1 MIFKW
6 GPPGTGKTK
15 LCEVICKKAG
25 IELVVEPLSSSE
37 LNRSKVGETEML
49 LMSLFAR
56 AERMPYLLCCI
67 AIDEVDALTPKR
79 NEKTGEHKVDVLCL
93 LLSLIGGIKDVT
105 NVYVIAST
113 NRLNKMD
120 EAFCRRLQTKF
131 FVGRL
136 PPQKRLEIL
145 SKIQEVKIKT
155 GTRERKIEIFTQ
167 LNKLIQQ
174 ITINFSGAA
183 IESFRSRIISYLQN
197 HETCNLTENILIEI
211 SNQVARDFQIML
223 GSLSI
228 PTLIKSSN
236 RTELLLNDNFKYTGR
251 ILVDLSDDDNCVI
264 QLEHKKDKK
273 KEVHE
278 YVVENI
284 KLSHEVLPLL
294 LKMGIK
300 QNVDFF
306 QMFDTAMLLN
316 NAAFDDNTI
325 METILEKKG
334 EWEQYSKSMAIFDV
348 DSLIGVNENVSD
360 SSMGQS
366 LSHSI
371 TNNKLWHQVVIQIAN
386 SKLDDSNGEGHKW
399 VVLITKNSF
408 ISSQFKALASFPLST
423 AELDQQKKESKDRKC
438 LNCDLPYK
446 NCKNG
451 LDACC
456 FHDGPLVNI
465 KETDPKNFTNVDRC
479 NLSHILIKSK
489 DRQKDVQNYLYLC
502 CFQPHQSTGC
512 KKSYHSD
519 TNDYTDHGKY
529 LRIHKNN

>member
-37 LNRSKVGETEML
+37 LNRSKVGETEQL

-67 AIDEVDALTPKR
+67 AIDEIDALTPKR

-93 LLSLIGGIKDVT
+93 LLSLIGGIKDVP

-145 SKIQEVKIKT
+145 SRVKEVKVKT
-155 GTRERKIEIFTQ
+155 SLSERNIDFPNR
-167 LNKLIQQ
+167 LHKLAQQ

-197 HETCNLTENILIEI
+197 HATGSLTEKILIEI
-211 SNQVARDFQIML
+211 SNQVAKDFQILL
-223 GSLSI
+223 GSYSI
-228 PTLIKSSN
+228 PTLINSSN
-236 RTELLLNDNFKYTGR
+236 RTELLLRDFGYTGR
-251 ILVDLSDDDNCVI
+251 VLVDLSDDENCVI
-264 QLEHKKDKK
+264 QLEHKNGRM

-278 YVVENI
+278 LRVENI
-284 KLSHEVLPLL
+284 KLSHEITPVLLE
-294 LKMGIK
+294 MAIK
-300 QNVDFF
+300 KNVDFV
-306 QMFDTAMLLN
+306 QLFDTAMLLN

-334 EWEQYSKSMAIFDV
+334 EWEQYSRAMAIFDV

-366 LSHSI
+366 LSYSI
-371 TNNKLWHQVVIQIAN
+371 TNTKLWHQVVIQVAN
-386 SKLDDSNGEGHKW
+386 SKLENSILGDGHKW
-399 VVLITKNSF
+399 VVLITKNNF
-408 ISSQFKALASFPLST
+408 ISSQFKALASFPLSSS
-423 AELDQQKKESKDRKC
+423 ELRQKEEDSRDRRC
-438 LNCDLPYK
+438 INCENPYK
-446 NCKNG
+446 NCKNS
-451 LDACC
+451 LDACN
-456 FHDGPLVNI
+456 FHDGPLIDIRINHRR
-465 KETDPKNFTNVDRC
+465 NFIPVD
-479 NLSHILIKSK
+479 LSQLLEILANSK
-489 DRQKDVQNYLYLC
+489 DRQKDIQNYLYLC
-502 CFQPHQSTGC
+502 CFQSQQSSGC
-512 KKSYHSD
+512 KKCYHSD
-519 TNDYTDHGKY
+519 RDNKKDYEKY
-529 LRIHKNN
+529 CT